1 MYCRKCGTQF
11 EGKFCPNCG
20 EPMTPTTDSTQA
32 SPANAPELNQ
42 AKNIAIKPPFYS
54 QTWFI
59 VLMMFCCCF
68 PIGLFLMWKYKKFNK
83 PIRIIISA
91 LFTIMVIYS
100 IVMSYNASTTSDM
113 QKQST
118 AQDILNKEESE
129 YSVIFDAAQFYV
141 EEGGTQRPLHESEV
155 IALLGEPESIDEWNY
170 TTALGLEYP
179 IRSLS
184 YNNGNYV
191 YEFNNDY
198 LLRIQ
203 IFEPLEYQNRDFF
216 IEMFNLSR
224 YSNTTESDNNVNYR
238 AYNCGV
244 YDLWLMDITD
254 TTIGTS
260 YITYFS
266 GVFD

>member
-11 EGKFCPNCG
+11 DGKFCPNCG
-20 EPMTPTTDSTQA
+20 EPVSSIQKNEQSSPINTVEPNVNQVSSTK
-32 SPANAPELNQ
+32 L
-42 AKNIAIKPPFYS
+42 PFYS

-59 VLMMFCCCF
+59 ILMMFCCCF

-83 PIRIIISA
+83 PARIIISA
-91 LFTIMVIYS
+91 FFVIMFILS
-100 IVMSYNASTTSDM
+100 IAVSSTSSNM
-113 QKQST
+113 KQSEDQNT
-118 AQDILNKEESE
+118 TNGVTNES
-129 YSVIFDAAQFYV
+129 SFVFDATQFYT
-141 EEGGTQRPLHESEV
+141 EEDGKKRPLHEAEV
-155 IALLGEPESIDEWNY
+155 IALIGEPESIDEWTY
-170 TTALGLEYP
+170 KTSLGLEYP

-184 YNNGNYV
+184 YENGSYI

-203 IFEPLEYQNRDFF
+203 IFESFEYQDRESF

-224 YSNTTESDNNVNYR
+224 YSNTTEEDSNVNYR

-244 YDLWLMDITD
+244 DNLWLMDISE

-260 YITYFS
+260 YITYFP